1 MKNTLSW
8 SDVSLSLLQKGS
20 SGQYAKRPIL
30 SKIDGHVTDGQFL
43 AIMGP
48 SGCGKTSLL
57 NALCGRV
64 RYSKKAF
71 LEGTVLYNDRKI
83 SDFDFNKLLAC
94 VSQDDML
101 LSYLTVRETLHLAAF
116 FTSKQYR
123 NDELIRNKVNIVMKE
138 LNLSV
143 VAETIIGSTTR
154 RGNYSLYSSTSR
166 RPSITLARPLIRSKG
181 VSGGEYKRVLIGKEL
196 MKKPKLVFLGE
207 LNITGTASVTA
218 TTSLCRRTDVGS

>member
-1 MKNTLSW
+1 MKKNTLSW
-8 SDVSLSLLQKGS
+8 SDVSLSLLQKDA
-20 SGQYAKRPIL
+20 SGQCAKRSIL

-48 SGCGKTSLL
+48 SGCGKSSLL

-83 SDFDFNKLLAC
+83 SDFEFNKLLAC

-101 LSYLTVRETLHLAAF
+101 FSYLTVRETLYLAAF
-116 FTSKQYR
+116 FTSKQS
-123 NDELIRNKVNIVMKE
+123 NDDDDEHIILHTKVNSVMKE

-143 VAETIIGSTTR
+143 VAETIIGSATR
-154 RGNYSLYSSTSR
+154 RGNLTYSSPISYRKVLPHTHRLS
-166 RPSITLARPLIRSKG
+166 SVLCAVLYVG

-196 MKKPKLVFLGE
+196 MKRPRVVFLG
-207 LNITGTASVTA
+207 
-218 TTSLCRRTDVGS
+218 R

>member
-8 SDVSLSLLQKGS
+8 SNINLSLKQKDA
-20 SGQYAKRPIL
+20 SGRYSKRPIL

-71 LEGTVLYNDRKI
+71 LEGSVMYNDRSI

-94 VSQDDML
+94 VCQDDML
-101 LSYLTVRETLHLAAF
+101 FSYLTVRETLHLAAF
-116 FTSKQYR
+116 FTSKQYKA
-123 NDELIRNKVNIVMKE
+123 DEWIHHKVNIVMKE
-138 LNLSV
+138 LNLSLV
-143 VAETIIGSTTR
+143 SESIIGSATR
-154 RGNYSLYSSTSR
+154 RGTRIVVSCVRYSYWHWSTYR
-166 RPSITLARPLIRSKG
+166 R
-181 VSGGEYKRVLIGKEL
+181 VWW
-196 MKKPKLVFLGE
+196 
-207 LNITGTASVTA
+207 
-218 TTSLCRRTDVGS
+218 

>member
-8 SDVSLSLLQKGS
+8 SDVSLSLLQKGT
-20 SGQYAKRPIL
+20 SGQYAKRSIL

-64 RYSKKAF
+64 RYSKKAV

-83 SDFDFNKLLAC
+83 SEFNFNKLLAC

-101 LSYLTVRETLHLAAF
+101 FSYLTVRETLYLAAF
-116 FTSKQYR
+116 FTSKQY
-123 NDELIRNKVNIVMKE
+123 NDDEQNIHNKVNIVMKE

-143 VAETIIGSTTR
+143 VAETIIGSATR
-154 RGNYSLYSSTSR
+154 RGTVTYSSLTLACAVRS
-166 RPSITLARPLIRSKG
+166 SSFMLARPHSHRLSSLLRCAVG

-196 MKKPKLVFLGE
+196 MKRPRVVFLGRWE
-207 LNITGTASVTA
+207 KKK
-218 TTSLCRRTDVGS
+218 

>member
-8 SDVSLSLLQKGS
+8 SDVSLSLLQKGT
-20 SGQYAKRPIL
+20 SGQYAKRSIL

-48 SGCGKTSLL
+48 SGCGKSSLL

-83 SDFDFNKLLAC
+83 SDFEFNKLLAC

-101 LSYLTVRETLHLAAF
+101 FSYLTVRETLYLAAF
-116 FTSKQYR
+116 FTSKQD
-123 NDELIRNKVNIVMKE
+123 NDDVERIHNKVNIVMKE

-143 VAETIIGSTTR
+143 VAETIIGSATR
-154 RGNYSLYSSTSR
+154 RGT
-166 RPSITLARPLIRSKG
+166 PA
-181 VSGGEYKRVLIGKEL
+181 
-196 MKKPKLVFLGE
+196 
-207 LNITGTASVTA
+207 
-218 TTSLCRRTDVGS
+218 